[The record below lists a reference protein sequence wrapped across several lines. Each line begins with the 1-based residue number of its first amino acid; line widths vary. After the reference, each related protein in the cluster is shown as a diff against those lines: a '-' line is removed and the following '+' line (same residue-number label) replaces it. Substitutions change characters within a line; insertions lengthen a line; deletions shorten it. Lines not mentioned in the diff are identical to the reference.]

1 MKLVGRSAPNCFTAF
16 RLPKDSLVTIDL
28 LCEALD
34 LTRSQFYRLCVD
46 KYIKSYERDRD
57 KLESV
62 PNGTKGSPPIE
73 LGKEP
78 SAHWR

>member
-34 LTRSQFYRLCVD
+34 LTRSQFYRLCID
-46 KYIKSYERDRD
+46 KYIKAYE
-57 KLESV
+57 LEQKNVEAS
-62 PNGTKGSPPIE
+62 
-73 LGKEP
+73 LD
-78 SAHWR
+78 